1 MTIPRSCRWRRFASR
16 VTTPPPVAMMIPE
29 RCVSSSITSS
39 SRRRKPSS
47 PSTSKIQGISAPVR
61 SSITLSESKKGR
73 WRTWE
78 RCRPRVLLP
87 APMGPIRKTPGASLF
102 MTPRSVACVD
112 VFDHLRGDKD
122 QQLLA
127 RVVIDLATEQ
137 VTDPRQVTQQ
147 RRLDHAVVRL
157 LLENATQHNRF
168 AITDQNR
175 RLQSIGIKQR
185 LARRGTG
192 ADRVVVDLDLHQHFA
207 FRRDLRS
214 DLKTQLG
221 LDKGNLG
228 GTGSSRRL
236 VTDLLARSDQG
247 RLLVSGQHFRG
258 CHQLGATLGIQCGQL
273 KLKQAGVDIHDT
285 KGETCCIGTLD
296 THVHDEI
303 VGRYNLD
310 IISIVD
316 ALDGNIS

>member
-16 VTTPPPVAMMIPE
+16 VTTPPPVAMMMPGC
-29 RCVSSSITSS
+29 RVSSSITSS

-73 WRTWE
+73 CRTWE

-87 APMGPIRKTPGASLF
+87 APMGPIRKTPGASLV
-102 MTPRSVACVD
+102 MTPRSIACVD
-112 VFDHLRGDKD
+112 VFDHLRSDKD

-127 RVVIDLATEQ
+127 CVIVHLATEQ
-137 VTDPRQVTQQ
+137 VADPRQVAEQ
-147 RRLDHAVVRL
+147 RRLDDTVVGL
-157 LLENATQHNRF
+157 LLEDTPQHNRL
-168 AITDQNR
+168 AIAHQHG
-175 RLQSIGIKQR
+175 RLQAVGIKQR

-192 ADRVVVDLDLHQHFA
+192 ADRVVVDLDLHQHLA

-258 CHQLGATLGIQCGQL
+258 CHQLGAALGIQCGQL
-273 KLKQAGVDIHDT
+273 KLKQAGVDIN
-285 KGETCCIGTLD
+285 E
-296 THVHDEI
+296 
-303 VGRYNLD
+303 
-310 IISIVD
+310 
-316 ALDGNIS
+316 